1 MSHSSGSRK
10 KKSPKGKKLVFP
22 GDELAVSEEYIAG
35 EGTLDENG
43 KIYASTV
50 GILELDSKERVLRV
64 RPFNPPVKLN
74 IGDEVIAV
82 VSGIREA
89 MGSAEV
95 VKVEGK
101 ERSVSGDT
109 NGSIHVSK
117 VSSDYTKSVKGEFRI
132 GDIIRAKVIQI
143 DPSLQLTTTG
153 RRYGVLKAFCY
164 TCRLPMEKKGNQLYC
179 ENCDITDRRK
189 IAVDYGGT
197 WVRTES
203 NKRHQKHKDMK
214 EAT

>member
-1 MSHSSGSRK
+1 MSHSSESEK
-10 KKSPKGKKLVFP
+10 KKPPEEKKLVLP

-50 GILELDSKERVLRV
+50 GIVELDSKERVLRV
-64 RPFNPPVKLN
+64 RAFNPPVKLS
-74 IGDEVIAV
+74 IGDDVIAV
-82 VSGIREA
+82 VSGTRES

-101 ERSVSGDT
+101 ERSVSGDVD
-109 NGSIHVSK
+109 GSIHVSK
-117 VSSDYTKSVKGEFRI
+117 VSSAYTKSVKGEFRI
-132 GDIIRAKVIQI
+132 GDIIRAKVIQT
-143 DPSLQLTTTG
+143 DPSLQLTTSG
-153 RRYGVLKAFCY
+153 SRYGILKAFCT

-179 ENCDITDRRK
+179 ENCDTTDRRK

-203 NKRHQKHKDMK
+203 NKKHQKHNDMK

>member
-1 MSHSSGSRK
+1 M
-10 KKSPKGKKLVFP
+10 VFP

-50 GILELDSKERVLRV
+50 GIVELDSKERVLRV
-64 RPFNPPVKLN
+64 RPFNPPVKLG
-74 IGDEVIAV
+74 IGDDVIAV
-82 VSGIREA
+82 VSGTRES

-117 VSSDYTKSVKGEFRI
+117 ISEDYTKSVKGEFRI
-132 GDIIRAKVIQI
+132 GDIIRARVIQTE
-143 DPSLQLTTTG
+143 PSLQLTTSG
-153 RRYGVLKAFCY
+153 SRYGVLKAFCAA
-164 TCRLPMEKKGNQLYC
+164 CRLSMEKKGNQLYC
-179 ENCDITDRRK
+179 ENCDTTDRRK
-189 IAVDYGGT
+189 IAADYGGT

-203 NKRHQKHKDMK
+203 NKRHQKHKDTK

>member
-1 MSHSSGSRK
+1 MSPFSESRK
-10 KKSPKGKKLVFP
+10 NKSPENKKLVFP

-50 GILELDSKERVLRV
+50 GIIELDSKERILSV

-74 IGDEVIAV
+74 KGDDVIAV
-82 VSGIREA
+82 ITRIKES

-95 VKVEGK
+95 IQVEGK
-101 ERSVSGDT
+101 ERCVSGDT

-132 GDIIRAKVIQI
+132 GDIIRAKVIQTK
-143 DPSLQLTTTG
+143 PSLQLTTSG

-164 TCRLPMEKKGNQLYC
+164 RCRLPMVKKRNLLYC
-179 ENCDITDRRK
+179 ENCDLTDQRK

-197 WVRTES
+197 
-203 NKRHQKHKDMK
+203 
-214 EAT
+214 